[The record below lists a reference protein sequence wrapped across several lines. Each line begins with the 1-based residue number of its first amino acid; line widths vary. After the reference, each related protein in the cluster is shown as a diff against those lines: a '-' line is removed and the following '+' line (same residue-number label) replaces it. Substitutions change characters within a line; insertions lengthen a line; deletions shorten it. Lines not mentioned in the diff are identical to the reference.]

1 MAAYGLAGVAGLLT
15 TPRSRLA
22 VCVSC
27 WQDAAVGS
35 PRLIFQTIRQR
46 FASPAIQRVAGRRPQ
61 MRSCTKLAQL
71 AQRKPPETQRKN
83 PHSDPNVLTP
93 EVRTQLRHTPPL
105 PHCRTLSIRRAS
117 MSVRAPRAPA
127 SQLPASSA
135 QTYMQHA
142 RNTQKRCLPTFLG
155 GYLFFCPGHQPC
167 TAVSYAAGRG
177 IWTLVCSVHRCGVG
191 PGHPGKP
198 GKLDR
203 GTEARRSEDGGIGNT
218 RYDPVRGAG
227 TRGPW
232 VGAAPFFFLLR
243 LV

>member
-93 EVRTQLRHTPPL
+93 EVRTQLRHTPPY
-105 PHCRTLSIRRAS
+105 HCRTLSIRRERRS
-117 MSVRAPRAPA
+117 LSERPEPPPA
-127 SQLPASSA
+127 SCQPLPRKR
-135 QTYMQHA
+135 TYTQHA
-142 RNTQKRCLPTFLG
+142 ERCLPTFLG

-177 IWTLVCSVHRCGVG
+177 IWTLVVRC
-191 PGHPGKP
+191 
-198 GKLDR
+198 
-203 GTEARRSEDGGIGNT
+203 I
-218 RYDPVRGAG
+218 PVWCGAG
-227 TRGPW
+227 PSR
-232 VGAAPFFFLLR
+232 
-243 LV
+243 